1 MLRWKR
7 YPRARFVQA
16 AVMSASPYPRLFE
29 RAARSSVEESVLGCI
44 HLNSMRRLMPEK
56 MNNDPGLRATNQPTS
71 SEYFF
76 ESEPFTVRWDLS
88 IRAFRSGGFVRSL
101 LTIYIRRESRNVLEV
116 PVVFTRRAATTGEDR
131 RSASRTA
138 FGVAAFA
145 GENLPLQL
153 SGTPAAAERQ
163 ALVST
168 CSRAGSLALSAPPA
182 RLVQQC
188 SFSFFSAHPLSRC
201 SRSGLRERSP
211 RSLGQQVFVLMIPQ
225 SW

>member
-1 MLRWKR
+1 MRLPPAVGSRR
-7 YPRARFVQA
+7 VPPRTLCA
-16 AVMSASPYPRLFE
+16 
-29 RAARSSVEESVLGCI
+29 GCR
-44 HLNSMRRLMPEK
+44 HV
-56 MNNDPGLRATNQPTS
+56 G
-71 SEYFF
+71 
-76 ESEPFTVRWDLS
+76 EP
-88 IRAFRSGGFVRSL
+88 
-101 LTIYIRRESRNVLEV
+101 V

-188 SFSFFSAHPLSRC
+188 SFSFFFCP
-201 SRSGLRERSP
+201 SP
-211 RSLGQQVFVLMIPQ
+211 YPDVPEAGCGNAPRVV
-225 SW
+225 